1 MVKWGSVARPK
12 QNLEPF
18 SPDVDVS
25 YSYLLELVIV
35 ILVNLFKM
43 FDPGFGD
50 TEPCLDGCGCASHR
64 DHLNEA
70 GCVNQLV

>member
-35 ILVNLFKM
+35 ITRKLIQDVR
-43 FDPGFGD
+43 PGIWRHWTVSGWMRVRV
-50 TEPCLDGCGCASHR
+50 TPWSC
-64 DHLNEA
+64 
-70 GCVNQLV
+70 